1 MEEGWGH
8 ISVTVFQDCIL
19 DCVKTETHPDFPQ
32 CKAFDL
38 VRSGAPVYRRH
49 ETLPDAL
56 DELVLG
62 KW

>member
-1 MEEGWGH
+1 MVKGWGH
-8 ISVTVFQDCIL
+8 ISIIVFQGGVL
-19 DCVKTETHPDFPQ
+19 DWIKTETHPDFPQ

-38 VRSGAPVYRRH
+38 VRSGTPVYRRH

-56 DELVLG
+56 DELVLR